1 MLRSLLLQLLV
12 NKAVLVFTHRMSIVC
27 QGALG
32 LNTQKGPQRHLD
44 TQINGFFNEAFTILL
59 SKMSNTNTF
68 GINYREEH
76 TLEYEVSQVAKQ
88 VPEG

>member
-1 MLRSLLLQLLV
+1 MVLWLLRSLLLYLLV
-12 NKAVLVFTHRMSIVC
+12 NKAGLVFTHRMSIVC

-32 LNTQKGPQRHLD
+32 LNTQKD
-44 TQINGFFNEAFTILL
+44 TQINGFFNEAITILL

-76 TLEYEVSQVAKQ
+76 TLEYEVSHVAKQ